1 MLGWLKNV
9 VQQITGKS
17 SDGVTTQNNEHAEM
31 NATTVVETAHADR
44 SRNRQQPKSARRGR
58 ADHRDDNRHSGR
70 PVSPARS
77 AHPVAISPSETQHHE
92 QLRIIPRSEHGISR
106 TQIDD
111 AALKVL
117 YRLNKA
123 GFKACLVGGAVRDLL
138 LKRVPKDFDIATD
151 ATPEQVN
158 QLFRNSRLIGRRFK
172 IVHVQFGRMIIEVA
186 TFRAAHDDSES
197 ARQNSEGRILRD
209 NVYGDISEDVW
220 RRDFTVNALYYDIS
234 NFSVIDFV
242 GGVEDI
248 QQKRL
253 RLIGD
258 PDMRYREDP
267 VRMLRAVRFA
277 AKLGFSIDE
286 SCRDFIYQ
294 QGALL
299 QDIPAA
305 RLYEEALKLFHSGHA
320 VLSLQLL
327 RDYGLLQ
334 YLFPSAVKHLD
345 KDPITSK
352 FLQLAMEST
361 DVRIQND
368 QPVTPAFLFAALL
381 WTPLQKAAQDRSD
394 DGLPYSVAIQKAA
407 TGLLSEQVR
416 YVSIPKRFTTVMRD
430 IWALQTRFGYRKGKR
445 MQAALEHPKF
455 RAGYDFL
462 CLRARAGE
470 PVAEDCEWWTRIQ
483 PEGAKSASAASYA
496 DTDSDSDFDSDT
508 ESEQPG
514 GAPRSP
520 RPRKRRRRRRPPRS

>member
-1 MLGWLKNV
+1 
-9 VQQITGKS
+9 
-17 SDGVTTQNNEHAEM
+17 M
-31 NATTVVETAHADR
+31 NRPR
-44 SRNRQQPKSARRGR
+44 SLGR
-58 ADHRDDNRHSGR
+58 A
-70 PVSPARS
+70 
-77 AHPVAISPSETQHHE
+77 AHPVAISPTELQHHE

-106 TQIDD
+106 QHIDE

-123 GFKACLVGGAVRDLL
+123 GYKACLVGGAVRDLL
-138 LKRVPKDFDIATD
+138 LRRVPKDFDIATD
-151 ATPEQVN
+151 ATPEEVHE
-158 QLFRNSRLIGRRFK
+158 LFRNSRLIGRRFK
-172 IVHVQFGRMIIEVA
+172 LVHVQFGRMIIEVA

-197 ARQNSEGRILRD
+197 ARQNAEGRILRD
-209 NVYGDISEDVW
+209 NVFGDISEDVW

-242 GGVEDI
+242 GGMEDI
-248 QQKRL
+248 EQKRL

-299 QDIPAA
+299 TDIPAA
-305 RLYEEALKLFHSGHA
+305 RLYEEALKMFHSGHA
-320 VLSLQLL
+320 LASLQSL
-327 RDYGLLQ
+327 RDYRLLQ
-334 YLFPSAVKHLD
+334 YLFPSALKHLD
-345 KDPITSK
+345 ADPVADT
-352 FLQLAMEST
+352 FLQLAMAST
-361 DVRIQND
+361 DTRVHKELPI
-368 QPVTPAFLFAALL
+368 TPAFLFAALL
-381 WTPLQKAAQDRSD
+381 WAPLQEATKKRIAE
-394 DGLPYSVAIQKAA
+394 GLPYSVAIQKAA
-407 TGLLSEQVR
+407 TSLLSEQVR

-445 MQAALEHPKF
+445 MQATLEHPKF

-483 PEGAKSASAASYA
+483 SESTHAISTSNSYD
-496 DTDSDSDFDSDT
+496 DTDTDSDFDSDA
-508 ESEQPG
+508 EAEPQE
-514 GAPRSP
+514 AAARSP
-520 RPRKRRRRRRPPRS
+520 RPKRRRRRRAPRS

>member
-1 MLGWLKNV
+1 MLGWLKKCV
-9 VQQITGKS
+9 LQVTGKNGGGADS
-17 SDGVTTQNNEHAEM
+17 KKNKSGTVKKSASRSRTRERSKPRDRDRSGSRS
-31 NATTVVETAHADR
+31 NATR
-44 SRNRQQPKSARRGR
+44 
-58 ADHRDDNRHSGR
+58 
-70 PVSPARS
+70 RS
-77 AHPVAISPSETQHHE
+77 AHPVAISPTEVQHHE

-106 TQIDD
+106 QHIDE

-138 LKRVPKDFDIATD
+138 LRRVPKDFDIATD
-151 ATPEQVN
+151 ATPEEVN
-158 QLFRNSRLIGRRFK
+158 DLFRNSRLIGRRFK
-172 IVHVQFGRMIIEVA
+172 LVHVQFGRMVIEVA

-197 ARQNSEGRILRD
+197 ARQNAEGRILRD

-242 GGVEDI
+242 GGMEDI
-248 QQKRL
+248 EQKRL

-267 VRMLRAVRFA
+267 VRMLRVVRFA

-294 QGALL
+294 EGGLL

-327 RDYGLLQ
+327 RDYNLLQ
-334 YLFPSAVKHLD
+334 YLFPSAVKYLD
-345 KDPITSK
+345 TDSVTEK

-361 DVRIQND
+361 DTRVQKELPI
-368 QPVTPAFLFAALL
+368 TPAFLFAALL
-381 WTPLQKAAQDRSD
+381 WAPLQKLTEERMA

-445 MQAALEHPKF
+445 MQATLEHPKF

-483 PEGAKSASAASYA
+483 AGSTNTNAGVDMDNGAE
-496 DTDSDSDFDSDT
+496 SDSRETKD
-508 ESEQPG
+508 
-514 GAPRSP
+514 GAA
-520 RPRKRRRRRRPPRS
+520 RPKRRRRRRPPRS